1 MATQIDG
8 TAPTVPAEL
17 PPDETLCVKCGMAEP
32 EGLGNV
38 CKSSGVQCKL
48 CTSVY
53 QLLYRHLGSMPAALQ
68 SLSATQQKEFFKQSG
83 SLLQSAPKNGRWS
96 LVKGA
101 MVKEITSYRE
111 ELTKSHV
118 EMEYVPLSVWAQR
131 GFDTAL
137 IQANGQQKEDAVLWS

>member
-8 TAPTVPAEL
+8 TAPTVPAVL
-17 PPDETLCVKCGMAEP
+17 PPDETLCVKCGMAVP

-68 SLSATQQKEFFKQSG
+68 SFSATQQKEFFKQSG

-101 MVKEITSYRE
+101 MVGNRQLPGGAHKKPCRDG
-111 ELTKSHV
+111 V
-118 EMEYVPLSVWAQR
+118 RPLVCVGPTW
-131 GFDTAL
+131 L
-137 IQANGQQKEDAVLWS
+137 

>member
-68 SLSATQQKEFFKQSG
+68 SLSATQQKNSLSRVAPCS
-83 SLLQSAPKNGRWS
+83 SLLLRTVDG
-96 LVKGA
+96 
-101 MVKEITSYRE
+101 
-111 ELTKSHV
+111 
-118 EMEYVPLSVWAQR
+118 PL
-131 GFDTAL
+131 
-137 IQANGQQKEDAVLWS
+137 